1 MLILLF
7 LVIFAVKE
15 LRLIVLDIIR
25 FLIYPISFICNNVY
39 TVFSNIKFGKNVNNT
54 SKGEKKNMYEDLE
67 LQLYVTDYVE
77 L

>member
-7 LVIFAVKE
+7 LVIFTVKE
-15 LRLIVLDIIR
+15 IRLIVLDIIR
-25 FLIYPISFICNNVY
+25 ILMYPISFICNNVC
-39 TVFSNIKFGKNVNNT
+39 TVFSNIKFGKNVKNT
-54 SKGEKKNMYEDLE
+54 SNGEKKNMYEDIE